1 MIEKVEKIC
10 CNDSVV
16 VVVVAVVV
24 VMKYVGYEVQSP
36 VYFFGFFDA
45 CPRMLG
51 GSQE

>member
-1 MIEKVEKIC
+1 MVEKVEKIC
-10 CNDSVV
+10 CKDSVV
-16 VVVVAVVV
+16 VVVVV